1 MDMGVGF
8 MLWIVVAVVA
18 LGRNATREV
27 CAADVSFLR
36 HSSGR

>member
-1 MDMGVGF
+1 MGIGVGF

-18 LGRNATREV
+18 LGRNAMPEV